1 VTSYLVPD
9 VLNGFVTA
17 ITAVVSGFMIEVVL
31 KAFVDAGLIAP
42 SLILVC
48 QLMGIVALFVF
59 VHATRYWGTLYL
71 FGWWFGSGIMFY
83 SGLIGVLEFG
93 FYSTILLLVLLSR
106 IKRGFE

>member
-1 VTSYLVPD
+1 MILLHSTPIGIRNNELLTLKLSYKHCCRAHAIFLGSGVTSYLVPD

-71 FGWWFGSGIMFY
+71 FG
-83 SGLIGVLEFG
+83 
-93 FYSTILLLVLLSR
+93 
-106 IKRGFE
+106 